1 MNIYRNK
8 ENKKLY
14 IIEHLIL
21 DIRFLNRN
29 AFAGI
34 YANPYNWKSKG
45 IIFRNQNHDECKLFV
60 EENFEVVAYYK

>member
-14 IIEHLIL
+14 TIEHLIL
-21 DIRFLNRN
+21 DTRYLNRN

-34 YANPYNWKSKG
+34 YAEPYKWNGEK
-45 IIFRNQNHDECKLFV
+45 IIFQNKNHKYCMDFV
-60 EENFEVVAYYK
+60 ENNFEIVSYK